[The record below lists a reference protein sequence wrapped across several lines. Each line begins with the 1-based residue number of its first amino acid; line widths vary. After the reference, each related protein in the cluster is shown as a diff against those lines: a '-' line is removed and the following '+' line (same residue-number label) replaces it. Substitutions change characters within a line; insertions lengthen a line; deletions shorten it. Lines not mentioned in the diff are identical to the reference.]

1 MQKDTAEIVKQLQLS
16 SDFQCFYREN
26 QEYMVDKSLAQL
38 LEQLLKATG
47 ISKAKAI
54 KNAEMSEIYGYHIFA
69 GTRIPERG
77 KVLAL
82 AIGMGLELEQVQQ
95 LLKTAGYS
103 TLYVKRPFD
112 SVVLITNYIADSVA
126 TRGNNG
132 ENFGVAIIP
141 EGIVEFVPEFSMLI
155 AQINELLY
163 DYGME
168 TLGQNIS

>member
-16 SDFQCFYREN
+16 PDFQCFYQEN
-26 QEYMVDKSLAQL
+26 KEFMVDQSLAQL
-38 LEQLLKATG
+38 LAQFLKQTG

-82 AIGMGLELEQVQQ
+82 AIGMGLNLDQIQQ

-103 TLYVKRPFD
+103 PLYVKRPFD
-112 SVVLITNYIADSVA
+112 SVVL
-126 TRGNNG
+126 
-132 ENFGVAIIP
+132 F
-141 EGIVEFVPEFSMLI
+141 GIVKKMSV

-168 TLGQNIS
+168 TLGQST

>member
-16 SDFQCFYREN
+16 PDFQCFYQEN
-26 QEYMVDKSLAQL
+26 KEFMVDQSLAQL
-38 LEQLLKATG
+38 LAQFLEESG

-82 AIGMGLELEQVQQ
+82 AIGMGLNLDQIQQ

-112 SVVLITNYIADSVA
+112 SVVL
-126 TRGNNG
+126 
-132 ENFGVAIIP
+132 F
-141 EGIVEFVPEFSMLI
+141 GIVKKMSV

-163 DYGME
+163 DYDME
-168 TLGQNIS
+168 TLGQNTL

>member
-16 SDFQCFYREN
+16 PDFQSFYQEN
-26 QEYMVDKSLAQL
+26 KEYMVDKSLAQL
-38 LEQLLKATG
+38 LEQLLQQTG

-54 KNAEMSEIYGYHIFA
+54 KNAEMSEIYAYHIFA

-82 AIGMGLELEQVQQ
+82 AIGMGLNLEQVQK
-95 LLKTAGYS
+95 LLKAAGYS

-112 SVVLITNYIADSVA
+112 SVVLYGIIKKMSV
-126 TRGNNG
+126 
-132 ENFGVAIIP
+132 
-141 EGIVEFVPEFSMLI
+141 
-155 AQINELLY
+155 AQINDLLY

>member
-1 MQKDTAEIVKQLQLS
+1 MRKDTSEIVKQLQLS
-16 SDFQCFYREN
+16 PDFQSFYWEN
-26 QEYMVDKSLAQL
+26 KEYMVDQSLAQL
-38 LEQLLKATG
+38 LNRLLQETG
-47 ISKAKAI
+47 VSKAKAI

-69 GTRIPERG
+69 GSRIPERG

-82 AIGMGLELEQVQQ
+82 AIGMGLRLEQVQQ

-112 SVVLITNYIADSVA
+112 SVVLYGIINRMSV
-126 TRGNNG
+126 
-132 ENFGVAIIP
+132 
-141 EGIVEFVPEFSMLI
+141 

-168 TLGQNIS
+168 TLGQSKL

>member
-16 SDFQCFYREN
+16 PDFQCFYQEN
-26 QEYMVDKSLAQL
+26 KEYMVDKSLAELLNQL
-38 LEQLLKATG
+38 LEQTG

-54 KNAEMSEIYGYHIFA
+54 KNAEMSELYGYHIFA

-82 AIGMGLELEQVQQ
+82 AIGMGLKLDQIQQ
-95 LLKTAGYS
+95 LLKVVNYS

-112 SVVLITNYIADSVA
+112 AVVLYGIIKNMSV
-126 TRGNNG
+126 
-132 ENFGVAIIP
+132 
-141 EGIVEFVPEFSMLI
+141 

-168 TLGQNIS
+168 TLGQNTL

>member
-1 MQKDTAEIVKQLQLS
+1 MSKNTAEIIKELKLS
-16 SDFQCFYREN
+16 SDFKRFYQEN
-26 QEYMVDKSLAQL
+26 KEYMVDKTLAQF
-38 LEQLLKATG
+38 LEQLLQETG

-82 AIGMGLELEQVQQ
+82 AIGMGLKLDQIQQ
-95 LLKTAGYS
+95 LLKVAGYS

-112 SVVLITNYIADSVA
+112 SVILYGICNNMSV
-126 TRGNNG
+126 
-132 ENFGVAIIP
+132 
-141 EGIVEFVPEFSMLI
+141 

-163 DYGME
+163 DYDME
-168 TLGQNIS
+168 TLGQNLS

>member
-1 MQKDTAEIVKQLQLS
+1 MQKDTSEIVKQLQLS
-16 SDFQCFYREN
+16 PDFQCFYQEN
-26 QEYMVDKSLAQL
+26 KEYMVDKTLAQL
-38 LEQLLKATG
+38 LNQLLQQTG

-54 KNAEMSEIYGYHIFA
+54 KDAEMSEIYAYHIFA

-82 AIGMGLELEQVQQ
+82 AIGMGLNLDQIQQ
-95 LLKTAGYS
+95 LLKTANYS

-112 SVVLITNYIADSVA
+112 SVVLYGIMNHMSV
-126 TRGNNG
+126 
-132 ENFGVAIIP
+132 
-141 EGIVEFVPEFSMLI
+141 

-168 TLGQNIS
+168 TLGQSKL

>member
-1 MQKDTAEIVKQLQLS
+1 MEKDTSEIVKRLQLS
-16 SDFQCFYREN
+16 SDFQCFYQEN
-26 QEYMVDKSLAQL
+26 KEYMVNKTLSQL
-38 LEQLLKATG
+38 LNQLLQQIG

-82 AIGMGLELEQVQQ
+82 AIGMGLKLDQIQQ
-95 LLKTAGYS
+95 LLKAANYS

-112 SVVLITNYIADSVA
+112 SVVLYGIINHMSV
-126 TRGNNG
+126 
-132 ENFGVAIIP
+132 
-141 EGIVEFVPEFSMLI
+141 

-168 TLGQNIS
+168 TLGQSML